1 MMKIKSILLGVIVGS
16 ITSGIAVLLSA
27 PSSGK
32 ETTRNLQQ
40 YANQWK
46 TQIDEVQDAIIE
58 IKKSISNAAT
68 ESKENIQSFVQEVKS
83 LIATYQK
90 DIEPHQDKL
99 ISEIES
105 IQLSLE
111 ELEAEINDK
120 KKV

>member
-1 MMKIKSILLGVIVGS
+1 MNTKSILLGVIAGG

-27 PSSGK
+27 PRSGK
-32 ETTRNLQQ
+32 ETTRNLEQ

-46 TQIDEVQDAIIE
+46 TQLEEIKDAIIE
-58 IKKSISNAAT
+58 IKKSTTNAAA
-68 ESKENIQSFVQEVKS
+68 ESKENIQFFVQEVKS
-83 LIATYQK
+83 LIAAWQK

-99 ISEIES
+99 MSEIES

-111 ELEAEINDK
+111 VLEAEINGK